1 MVIRTNYKNT
11 ISMTI
16 EDGDMFIESD
26 VKVEVLNKKN
36 DRLLGYITSEH
47 FDANKYLRTVEQ
59 QLIYVC
65 PFIRK

>member
-26 VKVEVLNKKN
+26 TEVEVLNKKN
-36 DRLLGYITSEH
+36 DRYLGYITSEY